1 MGILKII
8 GAFIGS
14 FIVMLGAVFFLYPYL
29 NAEKYEEIVMPRN
42 ADGEI
47 VATTSRYNREEFQ
60 ALTSELERLQ
70 QHNAQLTELV
80 DSLTVVATGLP
91 SVSLDSL
98 VQAEIMARNLV
109 EAGSEEALAS
119 ITPEMIATS
128 IPDAVREEAAPEED
142 DEAIRQRVNSLL
154 NLDEEE
160 MMPIVSELSSEQL
173 QTLYR
178 VASNQQREK
187 LLRSLPPN
195 RAARLMQEVLL

>member
-1 MGILKII
+1 
-8 GAFIGS
+8 
-14 FIVMLGAVFFLYPYL
+14 
-29 NAEKYEEIVMPRN
+29 
-42 ADGEI
+42 
-47 VATTSRYNREEFQ
+47 
-60 ALTSELERLQ
+60 
-70 QHNAQLTELV
+70 
-80 DSLTVVATGLP
+80 
-91 SVSLDSL
+91 
-98 VQAEIMARNLV
+98 MARNLV